1 LRDWGYAGD
10 YVEAMWLMLQQ
21 DTPDDYVI
29 ATGKMISV
37 RDFCDYCFG
46 LVGLDYKK
54 YVIIDPKFFRPT
66 EVDEL
71 LGDASKARQKL
82 NWQPKIS
89 VFELAKMMVDEDMKM
104 AKKELILSKAGLNEG
119 SNS

>member
-10 YVEAMWLMLQQ
+10 YVDAMWRIVQQ

-37 RDFCDYCFG
+37 KEFCHYAFG
-46 LVGLDYKK
+46 LVGLDYNK
-54 YVIIDPKFFRPT
+54 YVIVDSKYFRPA

-71 LGDASKARQKL
+71 LGDSSKARQKL
-82 NWQPKIS
+82 NWMATTD
-89 VFELAKMMVDEDMKM
+89 VFQLAKMMVDSDMEL
-104 AKKELILSKAGLNEG
+104 AKKEYVLKKNGL
-119 SNS
+119 